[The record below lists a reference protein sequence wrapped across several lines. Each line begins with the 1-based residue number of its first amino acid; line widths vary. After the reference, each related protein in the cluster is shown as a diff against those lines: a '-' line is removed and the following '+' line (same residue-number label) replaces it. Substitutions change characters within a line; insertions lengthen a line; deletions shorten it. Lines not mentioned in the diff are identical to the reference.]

1 MILYKITGKEEL
13 QASSL
18 SSLLCS
24 TNILSLTSKRHKNIS
39 SLCAKKKKRVTFN
52 RLFWKEHILSG
63 EKNITY
69 VSIFDTAYV
78 PAGKKCSVL
87 RQIFLKKK
95 KK

>member
-1 MILYKITGKEEL
+1 M
-13 QASSL
+13 
-18 SSLLCS
+18 
-24 TNILSLTSKRHKNIS
+24 
-39 SLCAKKKKRVTFN
+39 
-52 RLFWKEHILSG
+52 SG

-95 KK
+95 KKKSRKRLVIALRIQILTKRNPSADISLKITFSIKNGD